1 MQPLQDSW
9 RRWSNGALLKRTILL
24 FCGWGW
30 ATAIVVLSLI
40 PTVPSIDIEQG
51 DKLGHFA
58 AYGLL
63 MFVFCL
69 IYDQRATRLA
79 YATGF
84 IAMGVALEFLQGMTG
99 YRTFDLLDMLAN
111 ATGVLGVLAGMRALR
126 FLGMRTR

>member
-1 MQPLQDSW
+1 MPQPPKLD
-9 RRWSNGALLKRTILL
+9 L
-24 FCGWGW
+24 
-30 ATAIVVLSLI
+30 
-40 PTVPSIDIEQG
+40 EQG

-69 IYDQRATRLA
+69 IYSQRATRLA

-84 IAMGVALEFLQGMTG
+84 IAMGVALEFLQGMTD

-111 ATGVLGVLAGMRALR
+111 ATGVLGVLAGMLVLR
-126 FLGMRTR
+126 SLATRTR

>member
-1 MQPLQDSW
+1 MPQPPQVDL
-9 RRWSNGALLKRTILL
+9 
-24 FCGWGW
+24 
-30 ATAIVVLSLI
+30 
-40 PTVPSIDIEQG
+40 EQG

-58 AYGLL
+58 GYGLL

-84 IAMGVALEFLQGMTG
+84 IVMGVALEFFQGMTG

-111 ATGVLGVLAGMRALR
+111 TAGVVGALAGMLVLR
-126 FLGMRTR
+126 SLRTRTR

>member
-1 MQPLQDSW
+1 M
-9 RRWSNGALLKRTILL
+9 
-24 FCGWGW
+24 
-30 ATAIVVLSLI
+30 AIVWLSLM
-40 PTVPSIDIEQG
+40 PQPPKVDLEQG

-58 AYGLL
+58 AYGVL

-79 YATGF
+79 YAAGF

-111 ATGVLGVLAGMRALR
+111 ATGVLGVLASMLVLRSLGARAR
-126 FLGMRTR
+126 

>member
-40 PTVPSIDIEQG
+40 PTVPSIDVEQG

-63 MFVFCL
+63 MSVFCL
-69 IYDQRATRLA
+69 IYDEWRRRLA
-79 YATGF
+79 YAAGF
-84 IAMGVALEFLQGMTG
+84 IAMGIALEFLQGMTD
-99 YRTFDLLDMLAN
+99 YRTFDVYDMLAN
-111 ATGVLGVLAGMRALR
+111 AVGVLLGLAAAFALR
-126 FLGMRTR
+126 SSRMKE

>member
-1 MQPLQDSW
+1 V
-9 RRWSNGALLKRTILL
+9 
-24 FCGWGW
+24 
-30 ATAIVVLSLI
+30 AIVWLSLM
-40 PTVPSIDIEQG
+40 PQPPKVDLEQG

-69 IYDQRATRLA
+69 IYGQRATRLA

-84 IAMGVALEFLQGMTG
+84 IAMGVVLEFLQGMTD

-111 ATGVLGVLAGMRALR
+111 ATGVLGVLAGMLVLR
-126 FLGMRTR
+126 SLGTRTR